1 MRKNEFIAEFAE
13 IVDVAPDELKPETEL
28 ETLEMWDSVAYL
40 SAMVLIDE
48 ELGITIR
55 PEVLSRA
62 KTFEDILKA
71 VDSAL
76 QE

>member
-1 MRKNEFIAEFAE
+1 MNRNEFITAFAE
-13 IVDVAPDELKPETEL
+13 ILDVAPDELNPKTEL
-28 ETLEMWDSVAYL
+28 EAIEMWDSVAYL

-48 ELGITIR
+48 EVGITIR

-76 QE
+76 RE

>member
-1 MRKNEFIAEFAE
+1 MTRAEFIREFAD
-13 IVDVAPDELKPETEL
+13 IVNVGPGELKPETSMESL
-28 ETLEMWDSVAYL
+28 ESWDSVAYL

-48 ELGITIR
+48 KLGLTVR

-62 KTFEDILKA
+62 RTFEDILKA

-76 QE
+76 LI